1 MARPRVRRL
10 SESARDERAS
20 TQVAALLRRILETTR
35 EKAVVVCEM
44 VGVLR
49 ILKDWARSAFG
60 ASVVAMIDGKVGKA
74 ADRARRLRSLNA
86 ADSDLRVLFLSK
98 RCTEGIT
105 CVGANHL
112 IELGPSWNPVTDVQ
126 ALGRIQRFGQTRPCH
141 VVRVVICGSIEEL
154 ILLRQADKS
163 GLVELAVFEVSDPE
177 VCSRISDT
185 VRGGGAAATG
195 VRDDAMDSDDEPAAD
210 EPAQSVVE

>member
-1 MARPRVRRL
+1 MHPELARKSGSVAGAIVRSALPTWPERVEDVVLLSGGTQMARPRVRRL
-10 SESARDERAS
+10 FESARDERAS

-60 ASVVAMIDGKVGKA
+60 ASVVAMIDGKVGK

-163 GLVELAVFEVSDPE
+163 GLVELVN
-177 VCSRISDT
+177 
-185 VRGGGAAATG
+185 GGKLPPYI
-195 VRDDAMDSDDEPAAD
+195 RS
-210 EPAQSVVE
+210 

>member
-1 MARPRVRRL
+1 
-10 SESARDERAS
+10 
-20 TQVAALLRRILETTR
+20 
-35 EKAVVVCEM
+35 
-44 VGVLR
+44 
-49 ILKDWARSAFG
+49 
-60 ASVVAMIDGKVGKA
+60 MIDGKVGK

-163 GLVELAVFEVSDPE
+163 GLVELVN
-177 VCSRISDT
+177 
-185 VRGGGAAATG
+185 GGKLPPYI
-195 VRDDAMDSDDEPAAD
+195 RS
-210 EPAQSVVE
+210 